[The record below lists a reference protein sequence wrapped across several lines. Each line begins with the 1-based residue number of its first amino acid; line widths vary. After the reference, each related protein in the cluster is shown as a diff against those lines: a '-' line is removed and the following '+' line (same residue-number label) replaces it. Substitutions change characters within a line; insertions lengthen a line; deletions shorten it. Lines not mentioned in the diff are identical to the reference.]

1 MGRSSTLLV
10 RRKEFSEVDR
20 TIQSNQR
27 FKGLFM
33 EVTQGY
39 VDFIRKQEIARSVW

>member
-20 TIQSNQR
+20 TIQRNQR
-27 FKGLFM
+27 FKELFM

-39 VDFIRKQEIARSVW
+39 VILSASKGLHGG